1 MKNTNN
7 KLQIY
12 CIFEKDEIE
21 LQNLIKEIFL
31 EFIEEK
37 KK

>member
-1 MKNTNN
+1 MKNTKN

-12 CIFEKDEIE
+12 CIFEKNEVE
-21 LQNLIKEIFL
+21 FQNLIKEIFW